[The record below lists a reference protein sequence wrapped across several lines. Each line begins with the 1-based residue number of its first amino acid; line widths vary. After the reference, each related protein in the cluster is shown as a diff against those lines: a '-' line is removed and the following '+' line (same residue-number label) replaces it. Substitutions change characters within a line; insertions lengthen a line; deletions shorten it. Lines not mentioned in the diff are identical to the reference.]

1 MPTKPRIVTETSPLV
16 QPFRRSDEVDHS
28 TTHGPRKLRLVFLP
42 TTASSSDSQFHRN
55 RRQIRPPRRPDE
67 SFLDSTSCCYRTA
80 KICEKLK
87 HCAKHGERQEM
98 WTRRARSSTRLPR
111 PSCMSRSIPTVLVPG
126 LASAVAH
133 AKIQR
138 DVSSVASRRTGT
150 RRIFCIACFE
160 CWSIP
165 KGNSL
170 CRLFLNSPMVVPLK
184 HGWT

>member
-1 MPTKPRIVTETSPLV
+1 MV

-42 TTASSSDSQFHRN
+42 TTASSSDSQFLRN
-55 RRQIRPPRRPDE
+55 RRRFRPPRRPDE
-67 SFLDSTSCCYRTA
+67 SFLDSTPCCYRTA
-80 KICEKLK
+80 KICEKLE

-126 LASAVAH
+126 LASAVAL

-138 DVSSVASRRTGT
+138 GVWSVANRHTGT
-150 RRIFCIACFE
+150 RRISCVACSE
-160 CWSIP
+160 CRSIS
-165 KGNSL
+165 KGKFTLSAL
-170 CRLFLNSPMVVPLK
+170 SQLADGHAAEAWVELK
-184 HGWT
+184 QHHFPSGR